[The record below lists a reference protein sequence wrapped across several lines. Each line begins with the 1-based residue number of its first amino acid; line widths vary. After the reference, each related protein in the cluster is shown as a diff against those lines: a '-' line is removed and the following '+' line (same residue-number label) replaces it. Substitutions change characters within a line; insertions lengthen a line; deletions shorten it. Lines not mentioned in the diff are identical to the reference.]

1 MRSRNATA
9 SVASSATCSFS
20 TSTVSWADS
29 VRAWRKNSRSPGSPT
44 APAPKL
50 STVSSSISF
59 SSIVRV
65 LLLLLGRRRPQLL
78 ETARVVAL
86 YQGGA
91 VHRELEGGDRRRR
104 DDDALEQVEMQP
116 GVVRDGGLDRIGVRH
131 DHHDLARV
139 VGHDRLQA
147 ADDAGLHL
155 RQRLA
160 AGKPGPRG

>member
-65 LLLLLGRRRPQLL
+65 LLLLLGRRRQLL

-86 YQGGA
+86 DQGGA

-104 DDDALEQVEMQP
+104 DEDALEQVEMQP
-116 GVVRDGGLDRIGVRH
+116 GVVRDG
-131 DHHDLARV
+131 
-139 VGHDRLQA
+139 
-147 ADDAGLHL
+147 
-155 RQRLA
+155 
-160 AGKPGPRG
+160 